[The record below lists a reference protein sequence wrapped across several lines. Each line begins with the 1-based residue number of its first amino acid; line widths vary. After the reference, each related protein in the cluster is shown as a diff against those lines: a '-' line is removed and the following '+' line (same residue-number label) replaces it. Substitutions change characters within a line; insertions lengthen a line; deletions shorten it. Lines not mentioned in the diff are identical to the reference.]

1 MSRVTYKNTPTP
13 IAVNRMLFDKKSIEE
28 SKEVVNMEGLYFN
41 FNLEGE
47 IDTTYQQMI
56 VGPSDSPY
64 EGGFY
69 LFRGQFPDQYPFHP
83 MTMKSMTQ
91 GGGVRKHPNLYVCG
105 KCCFSFLGTWHGP
118 PWTACQNPKTVA
130 ASMRSVMIEFPL
142 ENEPG
147 WEKIKDDRQV
157 AYAKL
162 IKFFNIKWAVCEIVE
177 NTPKEFMCFRNDI
190 VSNFLKNYSVYLK
203 NLSEFEDLDG
213 YNQTSPTYGFS
224 IKYDYYDTLDRLK
237 NLYDKLSNVKPIHPS
252 LLPQVTNLPES
263 KNDDTKN
270 ANKSESG
277 KKTKLKL
284 IPNELAKNL
293 DIGTKMK
300 NSKGEM
306 YIVSV
311 QTRNGKPYNIWKK
324 YKE

>member
-28 SKEVVNMEGLYFN
+28 SKEVVNMEGLYFH

-118 PWTACQNPKTVA
+118 PGQHVK
-130 ASMRSVMIEFPL
+130 ILKPL
-142 ENEPG
+142 
-147 WEKIKDDRQV
+147 
-157 AYAKL
+157 
-162 IKFFNIKWAVCEIVE
+162 
-177 NTPKEFMCFRNDI
+177 
-190 VSNFLKNYSVYLK
+190 
-203 NLSEFEDLDG
+203 
-213 YNQTSPTYGFS
+213 
-224 IKYDYYDTLDRLK
+224 
-237 NLYDKLSNVKPIHPS
+237 
-252 LLPQVTNLPES
+252 LLP
-263 KNDDTKN
+263 
-270 ANKSESG
+270 
-277 KKTKLKL
+277 
-284 IPNELAKNL
+284 
-293 DIGTKMK
+293 
-300 NSKGEM
+300 
-306 YIVSV
+306 
-311 QTRNGKPYNIWKK
+311 
-324 YKE
+324 

>member
-1 MSRVTYKNTPTP
+1 
-13 IAVNRMLFDKKSIEE
+13 
-28 SKEVVNMEGLYFN
+28 
-41 FNLEGE
+41 
-47 IDTTYQQMI
+47 
-56 VGPSDSPY
+56 
-64 EGGFY
+64 
-69 LFRGQFPDQYPFHP
+69 
-83 MTMKSMTQ
+83 
-91 GGGVRKHPNLYVCG
+91 
-105 KCCFSFLGTWHGP
+105 
-118 PWTACQNPKTVA
+118 
-130 ASMRSVMIEFPL
+130 
-142 ENEPG
+142 
-147 WEKIKDDRQV
+147 
-157 AYAKL
+157 
-162 IKFFNIKWAVCEIVE
+162 
-177 NTPKEFMCFRNDI
+177 MCFRNDI

-252 LLPQVTNLPES
+252 LLPQVTNPPES

-270 ANKSESG
+270 ANKNESG